1 MKKKA
6 IKIIIL
12 IIATAL
18 AVVWLWPSKP
28 AKQPEIY
35 LSVASELKEIVRLTT
50 LEGERVVPIKY
61 LDDGIGA
68 FGIGHY
74 RVRISFDIEQMPQ
87 MVHHDTLYVVLP
99 EPEVQILEH
108 DEFGFTVYDVWGDN
122 IATRLIGAHL
132 STAAENEMKRRAMA
146 QLRREL
152 QSDGSIVRAKS
163 QAIESLHKLF
173 GIIPGMVVIL
183 DSPSRIP
190 EGATRIPLDQPN
202 TTIKKR

>member
-108 DEFGFTVYDVWGDN
+108 EEFGFTVYDVWGEN

-173 GIIPGMVVIL
+173 GIIPGTVVIL
-183 DSPSRIP
+183 DSPNRIP

>member
-108 DEFGFTVYDVWGDN
+108 EEFGFTVYDVWGDN

-173 GIIPGMVVIL
+173 GIIPGTVVIL

>member
-108 DEFGFTVYDVWGDN
+108 EEFGFTVYDVWGEN

-173 GIIPGMVVIL
+173 GIIPGTVVIL